1 MYQTSEAFQ
10 LRDSLMQE
18 PAATESGLTL
28 EKPEDTP
35 ARPDAGRAPRL
46 VARTLF
52 GTARELVIEHG
63 GEEYRLR
70 ITQSGK
76 LILTK

>member
-18 PAATESGLTL
+18 PAPTESGLTL
-28 EKPEDTP
+28 EDTP
-35 ARPDAGRAPRL
+35 ARADAGRAPKL
-46 VARTLF
+46 AARTLF

-63 GEEYRLR
+63 DEEYRLR
-70 ITQSGK
+70 ITQAGK